1 MTGVTPLWLVRS
13 VSPTLRS
20 AGTPS
25 LAIHPPSCGSR
36 PGGVGGSDEKVR
48 TFARKSARE
57 PPFQPPLGWS
67 SSELGPVRLG
77 SSPIRLGSSHS
88 PLGRGPRRAPRGAPR
103 GGPPGGARGAP
114 RGGPRPG
121 APRGP
126 PGPPGAGPSGTPKK
140 GRFWALSTMVIYGN
154 GGSWGAPLGPPGG
167 PPGTPPCTFFWVFN
181 NSPSRDSFGPPA
193 GPPRDPPGAPGPGQ
207 DTQSLAIGW
216 GSGGGNTPQ

>member
-1 MTGVTPLWLVRS
+1 MRLAAITHRSVTQFAGRFASRCAIAPLEPIPIVPCTGTDPRCGLTGVSPLWLVRS

-48 TFARKSARE
+48 TFARKSPVE
-57 PPFQPPLGWS
+57 PPCQPPLRWS

-103 GGPPGGARGAP
+103 GGPRGGPGGPPGGAP
-114 RGGPRPG
+114 GPGPPG

-126 PGPPGAGPSGTPKK
+126 PGRARP
-140 GRFWALSTMVIYGN
+140 
-154 GGSWGAPLGPPGG
+154 GPPKRAVSG
-167 PPGTPPCTFFWVFN
+167 P
-181 NSPSRDSFGPPA
+181 
-193 GPPRDPPGAPGPGQ
+193 
-207 DTQSLAIGW
+207 
-216 GSGGGNTPQ
+216 